1 MSAVL
6 AGTSTAA
13 SPRHS
18 PWRLF
23 SWSVR
28 RELWHSR
35 AIVFAPFAIGALFIA
50 GAVIAAFNA
59 GDLISQLQA
68 VDPRRR
74 AEFMAAPTLFAAE
87 MIKLIAVLLAATY
100 TFEAFHGERRDR
112 SILFWKSLPV
122 SDTITVLAKAAVP
135 LLVVPIVTCVAT
147 IVTQIVM
154 LVIAGAAFS
163 MNGMSFTT
171 PLTETQFASMLP
183 WTLFSVFAQVLWQ
196 SPLYAWLMLVSGWAR
211 RLPALWA
218 IGVPIGVSIVEGL
231 AFQTAYFGTAVKARL
246 SDGYAA
252 IFGNSARSST
262 ASGRGVDDL
271 LVFFSSMPLWAGIAI
286 AVAFIVAAIWLR
298 RRAEPI

>member
-6 AGTSTAA
+6 AGTAT

-23 SWSVR
+23 AWSIR

-50 GAVIAAFNA
+50 GAVLAAFNA
-59 GDLISQLQA
+59 GELILQLKA
-68 VDPRRR
+68 LDPRRR
-74 AEFMAAPTLFAAE
+74 AEFMFAPTLFAGE

-122 SDTITVLAKAAVP
+122 SDMITVLAKAAVP
-135 LLVVPIVTCVAT
+135 LLVVPIVACIAIV
-147 IVTQIVM
+147 VTQVVM
-154 LVIAGAAFS
+154 LAIAGAAFS
-163 MNGMSFTT
+163 THGMSFTT
-171 PLTETQFASMLP
+171 PWTETQFAATLP
-183 WTLFSVFAQVLWQ
+183 WTLFSVFAQMLWQ
-196 SPLYAWLMLVSGWAR
+196 APLYAWLMLVSGWAR

-218 IGVPIGVSIVEGL
+218 IGVPIGISIVEGL
-231 AFQTAYFGTAVKARL
+231 AFQTAYFGSAVKARL

-252 IFGNSARSST
+252 TFGNSSRGLSDGAH
-262 ASGRGVDDL
+262 GVDGL
-271 LVFFSSMPLWAGIAI
+271 LVFFTAPSLLAGMAI
-286 AVAFIVAAIWLR
+286 AVVFIVAAMWLR

>member
-1 MSAVL
+1 MSAMS
-6 AGTSTAA
+6 AGATVA
-13 SPRHS
+13 SPHHS

-50 GAVIAAFNA
+50 GAVITAFNA
-59 GDLISQLQA
+59 RELIPQLQEL
-68 VDPRRR
+68 DPRRR
-74 AEFMAAPTLFAAE
+74 GDFIIAPTLFAAE

-135 LLVVPIVTCVAT
+135 LLVVPIVTCIAT
-147 IVTQIVM
+147 IVTQVAM
-154 LVIAGAAFS
+154 LAIAGAAFA
-163 MNGMSFTT
+163 MHGMPFTT
-171 PLTETQFASMLP
+171 PWTETQFAAMLP
-183 WTLFSVFAQVLWQ
+183 WTLFAVFAQMLWQ
-196 SPLYAWLMLVSGWAR
+196 APLYAWLMLVSGWAR

-218 IGVPIGVSIVEGL
+218 IGIPIAMSIVEGL
-231 AFQTAYFGTAVKARL
+231 ALQTAYFGGAVKARL
-246 SDGYAA
+246 SDGYSAILGNAA
-252 IFGNSARSST
+252 
-262 ASGRGVDDL
+262 RGETRGAHGADDL
-271 LVFFSSMPLWAGIAI
+271 VVFFTSMPLWAGLGIAM
-286 AVAFIVAAIWLR
+286 AFIIAAIWLR